1 MTAVLKSRYKTI
13 SCVYLF
19 DQPDIMNKALVFC
32 LAKPLRQGQQTYPHL
47 VLYAP
52 TDYTTISLNLDE
64 VSCVIDVMLL
74 LCAFMRYEYVN
85 VMSCHVM

>member
-1 MTAVLKSRYKTI
+1 MVVVMRRYKTI

-32 LAKPLRQGQQTYPHL
+32 LTKPLRQGQQTYPHL

-64 VSCVIDVMLL
+64 VSGVLDMCVLVM
-74 LCAFMRYEYVN
+74 CFIG
-85 VMSCHVM
+85 VM